1 MYFVNF
7 RWIKWRAAAYA
18 SFMRVQVIF
27 QYAHMKRALFNRF
40 AVFVVVVVVYFDFG
54 HLALSQHIQ
63 KQIFHNC
70 FFGVF
75 CVVRS
80 IHLLAKRF
88 FFKFM
93 MRDSKHTNNTRINSI
108 FCSRHQRE
116 MNIFNSKNLPITSWQ
131 QTNRIALYMFHSVS
145 LSLRELSEFIRKLI
159 IGVRQC
165 ALTHSFAFVSK
176 I

>member
-88 FFKFM
+88 FLN
-93 MRDSKHTNNTRINSI
+93 SWWETANTRITPELI
-108 FCSRHQRE
+108 QF
-116 MNIFNSKNLPITSWQ
+116 F
-131 QTNRIALYMFHSVS
+131 ALGINERWTFLIQKIS
-145 LSLRELSEFIRKLI
+145 LLLVDNKQI
-159 IGVRQC
+159 V
-165 ALTHSFAFVSK
+165 
-176 I
+176 